1 MLFRIYDIYVTFV
14 LQVADDMA
22 GIFRTLFKLF
32 DCQCDDFTNRLVVP
46 ISDNTQPSRILGY
59 PERSFILR
67 SEVVGIRIVECIVDV
82 EVARFAIQFD
92 L

>member
-32 DCQCDDFTNRLVVP
+32 DC
-46 ISDNTQPSRILGY
+46 
-59 PERSFILR
+59 
-67 SEVVGIRIVECIVDV
+67 
-82 EVARFAIQFD
+82 
-92 L
+92 